1 MKKKRQIPHRTRKKE
16 NEIIYFMVIFLLF
29 QFSFIAATNP
39 SSTNYTLRQSG
50 FVSGNDTGDKPESSN
65 YTLSG
70 SAFGAISGEDASSTN
85 YGVIPGY
92 YLGPIEFGILPPENV
107 TISIVGTDV
116 VLNWDAVANADS
128 YSVFYS
134 DDPHKEASLW
144 DLKQSGI
151 TGTSWSEAI
160 PGDKLFYYVTAVNGS
175 RSDNRK

>member
-1 MKKKRQIPHRTRKKE
+1 MNAKTFLNKKR
-16 NEIIYFMVIFLLF
+16 FLLLLVVLI
-29 QFSFIAATNP
+29 SISISATNP
-39 SSTNYTLRQSG
+39 SSTNYILKQSG
-50 FVSGNDTGDKPESSN
+50 FVAGNDTGDQPESTN
-65 YTLSG
+65 YSLSG
-70 SAFGAISGEDASSTN
+70 SAIGAISGEDASSTN